1 MKQQAFVE
9 ALKFASH
16 AMATKDMRYYLNG
29 VLFEFR
35 STGLTLV
42 GTDGHRMAY
51 VEMLGEHGILGGD
64 ADIIVP
70 AATVKLLLT
79 AFKAS
84 STANMIFAYAP
95 LPAPEGNARIRHR
108 LEVMGANAQTIHC
121 EGVDGKFPDWRRV
134 CKAEDKPNAVE
145 QIAVNSDYLAAAS
158 KACGALSDKYSAA
171 RLTFY
176 GNTGAIK
183 ATPGKVMNEGITFA
197 AVVVMP
203 MRD

>member
-1 MKQQAFVE
+1 MKQSTFVE

-16 AMATKDMRYYLNG
+16 AMATKDVRYYLNG

-35 STGLTLV
+35 PTGLTLV

-70 AATVKLLLT
+70 AAAVKLLLA
-79 AFKAS
+79 AFKAN
-84 STANMIFAYAP
+84 STANMLFTYAP
-95 LPAPEGNARIRHR
+95 LPAVPGRGTTPR

-134 CKAEDKPNAVE
+134 CKADDRPKAVE

-158 KACGALSDKYSAA
+158 KACGALSDKYSAV
-171 RLTFY
+171 RLTFHDAM
-176 GNTGAIK
+176 GAIK
-183 ATPGKVMNEGITFA
+183 VTPGKVANEGITFA